1 MPDVNVVQIMG
12 QIRKEIENDTVRKR
26 PELEIGRFVSNYH
39 SSILERIRNKN
50 AIVLFGA
57 GRYGKMIWNEF
68 KKDRIK
74 SVKCFCDNNMN
85 NIGMTI
91 QGQEVLQPKE
101 AFQKYPDAIFV
112 ITVINFPVEITAQL
126 IEIGVKPENIIFY
139 NYARSG
145 L

>member
-1 MPDVNVVQIMG
+1 MPNVNVEQIMK

-26 PELEIGRFVSNYH
+26 SKLEPGRFVSVYH
-39 SSILERIRNKN
+39 SSILERIRKRS

-68 KKDRIK
+68 KKDNIK
-74 SVKCFCDNNMN
+74 SVKCFCDNNKN
-85 NIGMTI
+85 NIGITI
-91 QGQEVLQPKE
+91 EGHQVLQPKE

-126 IEIGVKPENIIFY
+126 IEIGVKIENIIFY